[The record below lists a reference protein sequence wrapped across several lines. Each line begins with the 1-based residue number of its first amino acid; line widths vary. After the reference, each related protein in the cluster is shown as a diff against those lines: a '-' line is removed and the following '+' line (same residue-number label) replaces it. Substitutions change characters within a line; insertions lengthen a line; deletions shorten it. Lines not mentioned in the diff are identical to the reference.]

1 MGEREDPNASA
12 SPRVSWRDRIL
23 GDTIQR
29 QAEKHIYGD
38 LIHLESRTR
47 AFLNAPQN
55 VRTQVLAE
63 LSARAEMREA
73 GARTPAATT
82 FIVVVGTNAT
92 VFTALMVA
100 IIGGFFTALVPL
112 VDPKTG
118 KIHGISQED
127 FTQVLSTTALI
138 VGLVALISL
147 VAAALAWAA
156 ARTQDRQRAMY
167 KTWLEI
173 YREASASRTNRRS
186 HLARHARLQTAAM
199 RARG

>member
-1 MGEREDPNASA
+1 M
-12 SPRVSWRDRIL
+12 SWRDRIL
-23 GDTIQR
+23 GDAVQR
-29 QAEKHIYGD
+29 QAEEHIYND
-38 LIHLESRTR
+38 LIHLESRTT
-47 AFLNAPQN
+47 AFLRAPQN

-63 LSARAEMREA
+63 LSVRAEMREA

-82 FIVVVGTNAT
+82 FIVVVGTSAT

-100 IIGGFFTALVPL
+100 VIGGFFTTLVPL

-127 FTQVLSTTALI
+127 FTQVLSTTALV

-156 ARTQDRQRAMY
+156 ARTQDRQRATY
-167 KTWLEI
+167 KAWIEI
-173 YREASASRTNRRS
+173 YCEAVNRRS
-186 HLARHARLQTAAM
+186 HLARQGRLRTASK
-199 RARG
+199 RARE

>member
-1 MGEREDPNASA
+1 MTGEQEDANRSGRQ
-12 SPRVSWRDRIL
+12 RVSWRDRIL
-23 GDTIQR
+23 GDTVQR
-29 QAEKHIYGD
+29 QAEEHIHND
-38 LIHLESRTR
+38 LVHLESRTT
-47 AFLNAPQN
+47 AFLRAPQN

-63 LSARAEMREA
+63 LSVRAEMREA

-82 FIVVVGTNAT
+82 FIVVVGTSAT

-100 IIGGFFTALVPL
+100 VIGGFFTTLVPL

-127 FTQVLSTTALI
+127 FTQVLSTTALV

-167 KTWLEI
+167 KAWIEI
-173 YREASASRTNRRS
+173 YREAINRPS
-186 HLARHARLQTAAM
+186 HLARQGRLRTASKHALE
-199 RARG
+199 